1 MDYVVR
7 ATAAK
12 GQVRAFAVD
21 LTETVREAAKLH
33 DLFPLASAALGRTMV
48 AAVMIAAD
56 MKSADNSVSIIIKGG
71 GPLGNIIVTAKANGT
86 VKGYVDNPYVDL
98 PLNKYGKLDVR
109 AGVGIDGMLTVIKDL
124 GLKEPYA
131 GQIELVTGE
140 IAEDLAHNFRS
151 SEQQPSVIA
160 LGVLVNPD
168 STIRAAGGYIVQP
181 LPGADDQIIDK
192 LEKVV
197 GQAAPITTMIDQGM
211 RPEDV
216 LDTILGDMDLRLNDR
231 LDYKFLCDCSRER
244 LEGLVLSLGKQE
256 IEDIIK
262 KEGKAEMICHYCSSK
277 YLFGRDDL
285 NRLLDLAK

>member
-21 LTETVREAAKLH
+21 LTETVREAVKLH

-131 GQIELVTGE
+131 GQIELVSGE
-140 IAEDLAHNFRS
+140 IAEDLAHYFWS

>member
-12 GQVRAFAVD
+12 GQIRAFAVD

-131 GQIELVTGE
+131 GQIELVSGE
-140 IAEDLAHNFRS
+140 IAEDLAHYFWS

>member
-12 GQVRAFAVD
+12 GQIRAFAVD

-131 GQIELVTGE
+131 GQIELVSGE
-140 IAEDLAHNFRS
+140 IAEDLAHYFWY

>member
-21 LTETVREAAKLH
+21 LTETVREAAKLL

-131 GQIELVTGE
+131 GQIELVSGE
-140 IAEDLAHNFRS
+140 IAEDLAHYFWS

>member
-12 GQVRAFAVD
+12 GQIRAFAVD

-98 PLNKYGKLDVR
+98 PLNKYGKLDVG

-131 GQIELVTGE
+131 GQIELVSGE
-140 IAEDLAHNFRS
+140 IAEDLAHYFWS
-151 SEQQPSVIA
+151 SEQQPSV
-160 LGVLVNPD
+160 
-168 STIRAAGGYIVQP
+168 
-181 LPGADDQIIDK
+181 
-192 LEKVV
+192 
-197 GQAAPITTMIDQGM
+197 
-211 RPEDV
+211 
-216 LDTILGDMDLRLNDR
+216 
-231 LDYKFLCDCSRER
+231 
-244 LEGLVLSLGKQE
+244 
-256 IEDIIK
+256 
-262 KEGKAEMICHYCSSK
+262 
-277 YLFGRDDL
+277 
-285 NRLLDLAK
+285 

>member
-71 GPLGNIIVTAKANGT
+71 GPLGNIIVNAKANGT

-131 GQIELVTGE
+131 GQIELVSGE
-140 IAEDLAHNFRS
+140 IAEDLAHYFWS

-285 NRLLDLAK
+285 DRLLDLAK

>member
-7 ATAAK
+7 ASAAK
-12 GQVRAFAVD
+12 GLVRAFAVD

-98 PLNKYGKLDVR
+98 PLNKYGKLDVG

-131 GQIELVTGE
+131 GQIELVSGE
-140 IAEDLAHNFRS
+140 IAEDLAHYFWS

>member
-131 GQIELVTGE
+131 GQIELVSGE
-140 IAEDLAHNFRS
+140 IAEDLAHYFWS